1 MDIIVGAFLL
11 ATFVEGL
18 ITYLLGK
25 TDEYA
30 GPREW
35 IKYLSLALGVVV
47 SLLYRVDILAAT
59 GLVAIHPIVGY
70 VVSGLI
76 IGRGSNYLN
85 DFVSLFK
92 K

>member
-1 MDIIVGAFLL
+1 MEIVTGAFLL

-18 ITYLLGK
+18 VTCLLGK
-25 TDEYA
+25 SDERT

-35 IKYLSLALGVVV
+35 IKYISLVLGVAIAC
-47 SLLYRVDILAAT
+47 LYRVDILAAT
-59 GLVAIHPIVGY
+59 GLIAIHPIVGY

-85 DFVSLFK
+85 DFVSVFK

>member
-1 MDIIVGAFLL
+1 MEVIAGAFLL

-18 ITYLLGK
+18 ITYLFGK
-25 TDEYA
+25 SEGQQ

-35 IKYLSLALGVVV
+35 IKYISMGMGVVMAM
-47 SLLYRVDILAAT
+47 LYEVDILAAT
-59 GLVAIHPIVGY
+59 GLVAIHPLIGY
-70 VVSGLI
+70 AVSGLI

-85 DFVSLFK
+85 DFVSVFK